1 MRRFSPLRVPLR
13 ATGLAVVV
21 GGCLLLAGCAT
32 VRPPPTSADP
42 VAASLHKLGVNTT
55 ATKRKAPTG
64 NDLPGSFAPLGA
76 TASFGDAA
84 TGTSQKAVSATDQVL
99 LAGPTSQP
107 SNLTTT
113 CTSTTSYPATLF
125 SDSGGSS
132 SALACFAGGSN
143 PWVAPAGDSGVNSLF
158 QSLSSVATGDIDGDG
173 QQELVAAYV
182 APPASAGAD
191 PTLELKIIQ
200 DSKAGFATS
209 VTPLMD
215 AKNVTDVSVAT
226 GDFTGDGTA
235 GIVIAV
241 AYAGQPGQL
250 LFLSKTNGAYQID
263 AALTKTL
270 ARTLAGSAMSFRLAS
285 GNLDYDRADELAL
298 VVNEYL
304 PSTNSGVANYYVY
317 DDANHG
323 FQLLKSGVVQ
333 GSGSSGTHTAQV
345 ADISLGDIDGD
356 GLNEI
361 VMGGPT
367 SFSNNCGSYGQVVTA
382 LDDKAHG
389 FQVLGSAYTSGITFA
404 SCNSSSVYFTFVK
417 TLDLNGSGRD
427 SIVANQYVYDYSPA
441 CSTGLCA
448 QKDSTGAALKVPDS
462 VFFTS
467 ADAGAVL
474 SPTHAAVAVGDVT
487 GDGRQNLLMY
497 VQWHNSVAVYGI
509 PAGGAWGPMASIP
522 TASGTTAGALRPHLV
537 TTRSEPSGP
546 VLRYVPGSYK
556 LVFTQPIVVAALA
569 APPCGANIGQN
580 TSACVTTFGKSTT
593 TGATVST
600 SVSVTAGVTVGF
612 EEQENV
618 PWVGDYTESET
629 FSMQESATFAT
640 SAAYTLTKAVTYS
653 TGSMK
658 DGVVFTTIPFD
669 QYTYKVVSAADP
681 TLVGKLVVVSVPR
694 TPIMLLADRSFYN
707 ASVPP
712 GAMKIDSHVF
722 THKVG
727 DISSYPTF
735 SQVTKIIGE
744 YGGTYYGPKSVS
756 EGSGST
762 QLSIAVGSQVSSST
776 SLGIQ
781 YTDSFQAT
789 GQGYVDGMQVGYGA
803 TASLQ
808 ISSGQTTTY
817 TGTVGNI
824 DSADFAAHQY
834 QFGMFTYAQPLD
846 GQKFDVVNYWVQQ

>member
-1 MRRFSPLRVPLR
+1 MV
-13 ATGLAVVV
+13 
-21 GGCLLLAGCAT
+21 LAGCAS
-32 VRPPPTSADP
+32 VRPPTNADP

-64 NDLPGSFAPLGA
+64 KDLPGSFAPLGA
-76 TASFGDAA
+76 TASYGDAS

-99 LAGPTSQP
+99 LAGPTTRP

-113 CTSTTSYPATLF
+113 CTSTASYPATLF
-125 SDSGGSS
+125 SVSGGSS
-132 SALACFAGGSN
+132 SALACFGAASN
-143 PWVAPAGDSGVNSLF
+143 PWVAPAGNAGVNHLF

-182 APPASAGAD
+182 APPASSGAD
-191 PTLELKIIQ
+191 PTLKLKIIQ

-209 VTPLMD
+209 VTNLMD

-226 GDFTGDGTA
+226 GDFAGDGTS

-250 LFLSKTNGAYQID
+250 LFLNKANGSYQID
-263 AALTKTL
+263 TALTKTL
-270 ARTLAGSAMSFRLAS
+270 GRTSAGSVMSFRLAS
-285 GNLDYDRADELAL
+285 GNLDYDRAAELAL

-304 PSTNSGVANYYVY
+304 PSRNSGVANYYVF

-333 GSGSSGTHTAQV
+333 GSNASGTHSAQA

-367 SFSNNCGSYGQVVTA
+367 SFSTNCTSYGQVVTA
-382 LDDKAHG
+382 LDDAAHG
-389 FQVLGSAYTSGITFA
+389 FQVLGTAFTSGITFA
-404 SCNSSSVYFTFVK
+404 NCTSSSVYFTFVK

-427 SIVANQYVYDYSPA
+427 SIVANQFVYDYSPS

-448 QKDSTGAALKVPDS
+448 KKDSTGTPLQVPDS
-462 VFFTS
+462 VFLTS
-467 ADAGAVL
+467 ADSGAVL
-474 SPTHAAVAVGDVT
+474 SPTHADMAVGDVT
-487 GDGRQNLLMY
+487 GDGRQNVLIY

-509 PAGGAWGPMASIP
+509 AAAASPGGGGWGQMASIP

-537 TTRSEPSGP
+537 TTRSEPGGP

-556 LVFTQPIVVAALA
+556 LVFTQPIVVAALS
-569 APPCGANIGQN
+569 APPCGTNIGQN
-580 TSACVTTFGKSTT
+580 TSACVTTFGKSTS

-612 EEQENV
+612 EAQENV
-618 PWVGDYTESET
+618 PWVGDYTESEK
-629 FSMQESATFAT
+629 FSMQETATFST
-640 SAAYTLTKAVTYS
+640 SAAYTLTKSVTYS

-669 QYTYKVVSAADP
+669 QYTYKIVSAADP

-722 THKVG
+722 THTVG

-735 SQVTKIIGE
+735 SQVTKLIGE

-762 QLSIAVGSQVSSST
+762 QLSIAVGSQVSAST
-776 SLGIQ
+776 ALGVE
-781 YTDSFQAT
+781 YTDSFEAT

-824 DSADFAAHQY
+824 DSANFASHQY
-834 QFGMFTYAQPLD
+834 QFGMFTYVQPLD
-846 GQKFDVVNYWVQQ
+846 GQKFDVVNYWVQ